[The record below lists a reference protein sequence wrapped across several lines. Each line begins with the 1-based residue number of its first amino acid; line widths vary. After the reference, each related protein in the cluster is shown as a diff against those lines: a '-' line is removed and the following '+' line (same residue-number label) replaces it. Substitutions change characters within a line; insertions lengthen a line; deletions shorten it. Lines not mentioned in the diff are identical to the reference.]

1 MSTKVDSPFRAEVLE
16 NEVVMAHVT
25 EGHIYHF
32 PILPNDTVSLHGA
45 RIESNPAS
53 QRKASRFVFD
63 AHNAARVAYG
73 RSNA

>member
-1 MSTKVDSPFRAEVLE
+1 MSTMDDSDFKAEVLD
-16 NEVVMAHVT
+16 NEVVMAHVA

-45 RIESNPAS
+45 RIEPNPAS
-53 QRKASRFVFD
+53 LRKASRFVFD

-73 RSNA
+73 RSKA